1 MTEEMGLQTLQWR
14 RRRDIRTA
22 AVFHSQEAAIGKAQL
37 PMVIERP
44 VRRDNNWRWCVN
56 RIYYHYVCTVITTN

>member
-22 AVFHSQEAAIGKAQL
+22 AECSTARKQRSGKLNCRWSLKDRCVGTTTGVGASIGS
-37 PMVIERP
+37 
-44 VRRDNNWRWCVN
+44 
-56 RIYYHYVCTVITTN
+56 ITIMSVL